1 MGRSH
6 HTTPDMG
13 DSMTIVHGKWTE
25 RVPAGT
31 EGAVARVL
39 TKGKNEGSTVY
50 EIGWPS
56 LTDLVL
62 VSGQFVKPQGFSSEQ
77 VELNCRDSKT
87 GETFLLSLPADS
99 KYLKKFIMCLPK
111 LDPTQPFNLELH
123 MARSKTPTGE
133 DKFNLRVIQNGK
145 SLDTHH
151 FLEWKKDEKGNNVT
165 IYNNGCP
172 PPKELRGGK
181 YNFDDQD
188 EFLCQYLE
196 EFFADYT
203 APEFYGT
210 TEQQVDDDEP
220 DHDEIPS
227 DEEDDDMPF

>member
-1 MGRSH
+1 
-6 HTTPDMG
+6 MG
-13 DSMTIVHGKWTE
+13 DSWTVVHGKWTE

-31 EGAVARVL
+31 EGAVPRVL

-77 VELNCRDSKT
+77 VELNCKDAKT
-87 GETFLLSLPADS
+87 GEGYLLSLPADS

-111 LDPTQPFNLELH
+111 LDPTRPFNLELH
-123 MARSKTPTGE
+123 MARNKTPTGE
-133 DKFNLRVIQNGK
+133 DKFNLRIIQDGK
-145 SLDTHH
+145 SLDTHY

-165 IYNNGCP
+165 IYHNGCP

-196 EFFADYT
+196 EFFKDYEHYSHV
-203 APEFYGT
+203 PQSEENGGIDHDD
-210 TEQQVDDDEP
+210 VPSDDEG
-220 DHDEIPS
+220 
-227 DEEDDDMPF
+227 EDDIPF